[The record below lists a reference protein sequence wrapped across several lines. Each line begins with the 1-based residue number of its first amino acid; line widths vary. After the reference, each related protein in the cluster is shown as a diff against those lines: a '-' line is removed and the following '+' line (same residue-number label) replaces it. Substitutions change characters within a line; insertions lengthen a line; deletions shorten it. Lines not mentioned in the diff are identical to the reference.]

1 MSPADAARSEL
12 AGIIGEIR
20 RRFDRIPA
28 IFEPAL
34 SSAAQ
39 LRRIWEPLQELVEG
53 DELPTSFL
61 HRLLALHYGRQG
73 ASYGV
78 AWHLLA
84 LDGLRVDASVYVELV
99 HLLER
104 SARGSTADLAALR
117 GCEEPIAGDLAQSP
131 SVARALLRLSLASTS
146 GEPESR
152 SYRAQLRR
160 LLGPARYAAWTAAIL
175 HVRAWTEWL
184 RSFPEIDLDREAQ
197 LFEPLSALFASQ
209 PALAALLRVGPPMGA
224 ERPRGPSDV
233 APRNPHDGPTASS
246 PAAAPSAPS
255 DRPRSVDADT
265 IHTGILQADLSGQI
279 LMSNAEAHRIYNVS
293 ADELDG
299 LNLHDFGGRVFWEDG
314 TPCPSEEL
322 PAIRCLQTR
331 SPHGPEILSHLRDDG
346 SRVWAKYT
354 ATPLL
359 SPDTQ
364 EFIGVTVTVVDM
376 TDRKREEAAR
386 EATEHRYRLIAEA
399 SDSMILLFNASGAI
413 ITANEAAAS
422 YLGTT
427 ADALTGRS
435 LDQVLP
441 DSSLAETF
449 LARNFQVIETGKSM
463 DVEEM
468 IELGD
473 ERRWLSTRLRPV
485 RDPDGNIYAVQ
496 ALIRDISPRRQ
507 AEVALKEREE
517 LARHESLHDPLTRQP
532 NRVLLRDRIEVEVL
546 HAKRH
551 PEYRFA
557 VLCLDLDRF
566 KNINDSLGHTIGD
579 ELLIQFSNR
588 LLETIGPEDTLAR
601 TGGDEFAILVKD
613 LADPTEALKLAER
626 VLGILQRPFSVAGH
640 QIYTPTSVGIALS
653 SPDYARP
660 EDILRDADTAMFR
673 AKSRGK
679 NRFEIFDTKMHR
691 EAVDLLVLENDLR
704 RAIERGEFCLYYQP
718 VVDMT
723 NGDIA
728 GFEALLRWNHP
739 TRGLVS
745 PGKFISVA
753 EETGII
759 IAIGEWVLQEAC
771 QQMQR
776 WHLRY
781 PLEPQLTISV
791 NLSGKQF
798 AQPALITK
806 ALRET
811 SLNPASLKLEITESV
826 IMEDPRAASTLLQEL
841 KGQQI
846 QSYVDDFGT
855 GYSSLS
861 YLHRFPMSAV
871 KIDRSFI
878 SGIGPSGE
886 NAEIVRTIVNLAHN
900 LGMKVI
906 AEGVETDDQ
915 RRFLLEMGCECAQG
929 YFFSEPLSQE
939 DAEALIATAY
949 ASHQRGDSA
958 SA

>member
-1 MSPADAARSEL
+1 
-12 AGIIGEIR
+12 
-20 RRFDRIPA
+20 
-28 IFEPAL
+28 
-34 SSAAQ
+34 
-39 LRRIWEPLQELVEG
+39 
-53 DELPTSFL
+53 
-61 HRLLALHYGRQG
+61 
-73 ASYGV
+73 
-78 AWHLLA
+78 
-84 LDGLRVDASVYVELV
+84 
-99 HLLER
+99 
-104 SARGSTADLAALR
+104 
-117 GCEEPIAGDLAQSP
+117 
-131 SVARALLRLSLASTS
+131 
-146 GEPESR
+146 
-152 SYRAQLRR
+152 
-160 LLGPARYAAWTAAIL
+160 
-175 HVRAWTEWL
+175 
-184 RSFPEIDLDREAQ
+184 
-197 LFEPLSALFASQ
+197 
-209 PALAALLRVGPPMGA
+209 
-224 ERPRGPSDV
+224 
-233 APRNPHDGPTASS
+233 
-246 PAAAPSAPS
+246 
-255 DRPRSVDADT
+255 
-265 IHTGILQADLSGQI
+265 
-279 LMSNAEAHRIYNVS
+279 
-293 ADELDG
+293 
-299 LNLHDFGGRVFWEDG
+299 
-314 TPCPSEEL
+314 
-322 PAIRCLQTR
+322 
-331 SPHGPEILSHLRDDG
+331 
-346 SRVWAKYT
+346 
-354 ATPLL
+354 
-359 SPDTQ
+359 
-364 EFIGVTVTVVDM
+364 
-376 TDRKREEAAR
+376 
-386 EATEHRYRLIAEA
+386 
-399 SDSMILLFNASGAI
+399 
-413 ITANEAAAS
+413 
-422 YLGTT
+422 
-427 ADALTGRS
+427 
-435 LDQVLP
+435 
-441 DSSLAETF
+441 
-449 LARNFQVIETGKSM
+449 
-463 DVEEM
+463 
-468 IELGD
+468 
-473 ERRWLSTRLRPV
+473 
-485 RDPDGNIYAVQ
+485 
-496 ALIRDISPRRQ
+496 
-507 AEVALKEREE
+507 
-517 LARHESLHDPLTRQP
+517 
-532 NRVLLRDRIEVEVL
+532 
-546 HAKRH
+546 
-551 PEYRFA
+551 
-557 VLCLDLDRF
+557 
-566 KNINDSLGHTIGD
+566 
-579 ELLIQFSNR
+579 
-588 LLETIGPEDTLAR
+588 
-601 TGGDEFAILVKD
+601 
-613 LADPTEALKLAER
+613 
-626 VLGILQRPFSVAGH
+626 
-640 QIYTPTSVGIALS
+640 
-653 SPDYARP
+653 
-660 EDILRDADTAMFR
+660 MFR